1 MKELKQQYF
10 CLSIFLK
17 ISEIKFNIDFD
28 KTQLGKFIE
37 VKYLDIKASGGS
49 VLYKNPIVKYWTNY
63 DKTVRAF
70 DVFDKEVETFGGN
83 TDLYFQI
90 ECDGYETS
98 DVIHKELK
106 KITIDG
112 YKGDYSGGGG
122 GGSYEAHYEYHNS
135 DNYKKSEARILIPL
149 TNTSFISYKK

>member
-1 MKELKQQYF
+1 MGVNYANKDNTY
-10 CLSIFLK
+10 K

-28 KTQLGKFIE
+28 KTQLGTFIE

-49 VLYKNPIVKYWTNY
+49 ILYKNPIIKYWTND
-63 DKTVRAF
+63 DKTVR
-70 DVFDKEVETFGGN
+70 VFDKEIETFGDS

-106 KITIDG
+106 IIDIPG
-112 YKGDYSGGGG
+112 FQ
-122 GGSYEAHYEYHNS
+122 GSYNGGVVGYANHTN
-135 DNYKKSEARILIPL
+135 DNYKTTEARILIPL
-149 TNTSFISYKK
+149 TNNSFISYKNK